1 MAQQPTRTV
10 QTQVLGGVDRPKSSA
25 GAKVT
30 VACNIPNGIRI
41 RAYRMVPAT
50 EPVMGGGVRTTER
63 AEPVSESV
71 LIKGPGH
78 EIDKAP
84 RAAIIGKTDLAQGYA
99 ITTGVDKE
107 LWDNWYSYNK
117 DSQLVRNRC
126 IFAFEKR
133 NDTLAMARE
142 SEGNLSGLEP
152 FTPDIDPRRPR
163 SRPELTAVTSEEE
176 QRERR
181 RNEILVE
188 DYVDVV
194 GEAGE
199 DAKE

>member
-30 VACNIPNGIRI
+30 VACNIPSGIRI
-41 RAYRMVPAT
+41 RPYRMVPAT
-50 EPVMGGGVRTTER
+50 EPVMGGGVRETQR
-63 AEPVSESV
+63 AEPIGEGV

-84 RAAIIGKTDLAQGYA
+84 RAAIVGKTDLAQGYA
-99 ITTGVDKE
+99 ITTGVDKD

-117 DSQLVRNRC
+117 DSQLIRNRC
-126 IFAFEKR
+126 VFAFEKR

-142 SEGNLSGLEP
+142 SEGTLSGLEP

-163 SRPELTAVTSEEE
+163 VRAELSAVTSEED

-181 RNEILVE
+181 KNETLLE
-188 DYVDVV
+188 DYVEV
-194 GEAGE
+194 AGAAEE